1 MAILRIPIGVEA
13 EVYERIAEEAE
24 SLEMNLT
31 AYIRMVL
38 TLHAKELKKKDG
50 HDSPVS

>member
-1 MAILRIPIGVEA
+1 MAILRIPIGVES

-24 SLEMNLT
+24 SLGMNLA